1 MVWSIRWVGIATNIV
16 LELRANNK
24 FGIAP
29 KVELGYGAYQGLG
42 CYLEPGSWPA
52 HDTGAGL
59 AALSLAAAPCPGPFF
74 SILPYPHRHQSGDLT

>member
-1 MVWSIRWVGIATNIV
+1 MGIATNIV

-42 CYLEPGSWPA
+42 CYLEPGS
-52 HDTGAGL
+52 
-59 AALSLAAAPCPGPFF
+59 
-74 SILPYPHRHQSGDLT
+74 